1 MREGSIF
8 FTDGQQNDDSVSG
21 DEVEAVELADVFA
34 AAGGEVAPGGLYA
47 GVAEDVG
54 EAHDVVAVGVEDGGE
69 EVAQVVGKD
78 FAGVDMGGAGEGF
91 HLAPDLLT
99 ADGTIAGGAEEGT
112 AGDLLRAGIALE
124 FVAQAARQEDD
135 ADFAFE
141 VDLGAAV
148 LHGLGGDV
156 AEFADA
162 EAAGGDGLEDEGEA
176 LLALA
181 ASGAHEGEVVALG
194 EFAAGRAEE
203 LALHAQVADAAVA
216 APEEAAVAVDGGEHG
231 VDADG
236 GVALAGEGLA
246 PGGEVGLVEGRGTE
260 PAGEGAQVAA
270 VFVDGGGAAL
280 FAREM
285 PGEGSEPVLGDGLG
299 HGWVLLLAVLL

>member
-1 MREGSIF
+1 M
-8 FTDGQQNDDSVSG
+8 
-21 DEVEAVELADVFA
+21 EAVELADVFA
-34 AAGGEVAPGGLYA
+34 AAGGEIAPGGLDA

-54 EAHDVVAVGVEDGGE
+54 EAHDVVAVGVKNGGE

-91 HLAPDLLT
+91 HLAPDLLA
-99 ADGTIAGGAEEGT
+99 ADGAIAGGAKEGT
-112 AGDLLRAGIALE
+112 AGDLLRAGVALE

-181 ASGAHEGEVVALG
+181 AGSAHEDEVVALG
-194 EFAAGRAEE
+194 ELAGRVAEE
-203 LALHAQVADAAVA
+203 AALHAQVADAQILPALEG
-216 APEEAAVAVDGGEHG
+216 EETVQGGKLAVDGRRCGAAVGKMGLPVLHG
-231 VDADG
+231 GPVHGAAIQPLRKSPHVAQIAGDG
-236 GVALAGEGLA
+236 GRTAPEGTQ
-246 PGGEVGLVEGRGTE
+246 V
-260 PAGEGAQVAA
+260 AGEGADAA
-270 VFVDGGGAAL
+270 WGDAL
-280 FAREM
+280 M
-285 PGEGSEPVLGDGLG
+285 THGESPPLQDRSPLS
-299 HGWVLLLAVLL
+299 